1 MLDFRR
7 DCHLGLTVE
16 TSPGHALMYEE
27 VKVEFGSV
35 WVCSVCRTFVTQ
47 ARGSLVVDRI
57 LAGPV
62 VKTEYWQ
69 DLARWWGL

>member
-1 MLDFRR
+1 
-7 DCHLGLTVE
+7 
-16 TSPGHALMYEE
+16 MYEE

-57 LAGPV
+57 LAGPA

-69 DLARWWGL
+69 DLARWWGF